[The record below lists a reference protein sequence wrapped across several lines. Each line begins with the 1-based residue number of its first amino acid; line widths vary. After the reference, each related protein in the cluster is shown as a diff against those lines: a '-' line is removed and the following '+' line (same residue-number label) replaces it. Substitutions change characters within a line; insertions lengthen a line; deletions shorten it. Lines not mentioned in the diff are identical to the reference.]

1 MLKIRKICV
10 RVTERHWAL
19 PIELVLPTLKKIY
32 FPIVLQTGIWCL
44 IFWLRFIQ
52 WIDYSTIS
60 RFPMMLTDMT
70 LDLQFILQK

>member
-1 MLKIRKICV
+1 MCI
-10 RVTERHWAL
+10 RVTERHLAL